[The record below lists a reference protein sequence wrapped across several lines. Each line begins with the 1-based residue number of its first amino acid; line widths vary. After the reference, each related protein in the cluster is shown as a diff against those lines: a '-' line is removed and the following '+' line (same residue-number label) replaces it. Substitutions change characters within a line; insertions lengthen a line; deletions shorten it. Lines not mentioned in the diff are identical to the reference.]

1 MKLAVLFSGGKD
13 SCYAMYKASK
23 DHEITCLLSVISKN
37 PESYMFHTPNIEL
50 TRLQAKAM
58 DLPLITKTTEGEKE
72 LELNDL
78 KLLIQTAVAKYKIEG
93 VVTGALASVYQ
104 ATRVQKIC
112 DQLGL
117 WCFNP
122 IWQMDQVELLNEL
135 KKNKFQT
142 VIVGVFAYP
151 LDDSYLGKK
160 ITKEMIDKLI
170 ELSKKYKINPAGE
183 GGELETFVTN
193 APMFNKKI
201 KIKKS
206 EIEYEKNAG
215 IFLIKEAKLE

>member
-13 SCYAMYKASK
+13 SCYALYKASK
-23 DHEITCLLSVISKN
+23 EHEITCLLSVISKN

-50 TRLQAKAM
+50 TKIQAKAM
-58 DLPLITKTTEGEKE
+58 ELPLITKTTEGEKE

-78 KLLIQTAVAKYKIEG
+78 KLLIQTAVAKYNIEG

-104 ATRVQKIC
+104 TTRVQKIC
-112 DQLGL
+112 SQLGL

-215 IFLIKEAKLE
+215 ILLIKEAKLE

>member
-13 SCYAMYKASK
+13 SCYALYKASK
-23 DHEITCLLSVISKN
+23 EHEITCLLSVISKN

-50 TRLQAKAM
+50 TKIQAKAM
-58 DLPLITKTTEGEKE
+58 ELPLITKTTEGEKE

-112 DQLGL
+112 AQLGL

-122 IWQMDQVELLNEL
+122 IWQMDQVELLHEL
-135 KKNKFQT
+135 NKNKFQT
-142 VIVGVFAYP
+142 VIVGVFAYS

-160 ITKEMIDKLI
+160 ITKNMINKLI

-193 APMFNKKI
+193 APMFKKKI

-206 EIEYEKNAG
+206 EIEYENHAG
-215 IFLIKEAKLE
+215 ILLIKEAELE

>member
-13 SCYAMYKASK
+13 SCYALYKASK
-23 DHEITCLLSVISKN
+23 EHEITCLLSVISKN

-50 TRLQAKAM
+50 TKIQAKAM
-58 DLPLITKTTEGEKE
+58 ELPLITKTTEGEKE

-112 DQLGL
+112 AQLGL

-122 IWQMDQVELLNEL
+122 IWQMDQIELLNEL

-160 ITKEMIDKLI
+160 ITKNMIDKLI
-170 ELSKKYKINPAGE
+170 ELNKKYKINPAGE
-183 GGELETFVTN
+183 G
-193 APMFNKKI
+193 
-201 KIKKS
+201 
-206 EIEYEKNAG
+206 
-215 IFLIKEAKLE
+215 

>member
-13 SCYAMYKASK
+13 SCYALYKASK
-23 DHEITCLLSVISKN
+23 EHEITCLLSVISKN

-58 DLPLITKTTEGEKE
+58 ELPLITKTTEGEKE

-78 KLLIQTAVAKYKIEG
+78 KLLIQTAVAKYNIEG

-135 KKNKFQT
+135 KKNKFQI

-160 ITKEMIDKLI
+160 ITKNMIDKLI
-170 ELSKKYKINPAGE
+170 ELNKKYKINPAGE

-193 APMFNKKI
+193 APMFKKKI

-215 IFLIKEAKLE
+215 ILLIKEAELE

>member
-13 SCYAMYKASK
+13 SCYALYKASK
-23 DHEITCLLSVISKN
+23 KHEITCLLSVISKN

-50 TRLQAKAM
+50 TRLQARAM
-58 DLPLITKTTEGEKE
+58 ELPLITKTTEGEKE

-78 KLLIQTAVAKYKIEG
+78 KLLIQTAIARYNIEG

-112 DQLGL
+112 SELGL

-160 ITKEMIDKLI
+160 ITKNMIDKLI

-193 APMFNKKI
+193 APMFKKKI

-206 EIEYEKNAG
+206 EIEYENNAG
-215 IFLIKEAKLE
+215 ILLIKKAEIE

>member
-23 DHEITCLLSVISKN
+23 EHEIICLLSVISKN

-50 TRLQAKAM
+50 TKLQAKAM
-58 DLPLITKTTEGEKE
+58 ELPLITKTTEGEKE

-78 KLLIQTAVAKYKIEG
+78 KLLIQTAVAKYNIEG

-112 DQLGL
+112 AELGL

-160 ITKEMIDKLI
+160 ITKNMIDKLI

-193 APMFNKKI
+193 APMFKKKI

-206 EIEYEKNAG
+206 EIEYENHAG
-215 IFLIKEAKLE
+215 ILLIKEAELE

>member
-13 SCYAMYKASK
+13 SCYAIYKASK
-23 DHEITCLLSVISKN
+23 EHEITCLLSVISKN

-50 TRLQAKAM
+50 TKLQAKAM
-58 DLPLITKTTEGEKE
+58 EIPLITKTTEGEKE

-78 KLLIQTAVAKYKIEG
+78 KLLIQTAVAKYNIEG

-112 DQLGL
+112 AQLGL

-151 LDDSYLGKK
+151 IDDSYLGKR
-160 ITKEMIDKLI
+160 ITRNMIDKLI

-206 EIEYEKNAG
+206 EIEYENNAG
-215 IFLIKEAKLE
+215 ILLIKEAELK

>member
-13 SCYAMYKASK
+13 SCYALYKASK
-23 DHEITCLLSVISKN
+23 EHEITCLLSVISKN

-50 TRLQAKAM
+50 TKIQAKAM
-58 DLPLITKTTEGEKE
+58 ELPLITKTTEGEKE

-78 KLLIQTAVAKYKIEG
+78 KLLIQTAVAKYNIEG

-112 DQLGL
+112 SQLGL

-160 ITKEMIDKLI
+160 ITKNMINKLI
-170 ELSKKYKINPAGE
+170 ELNKKYKINPAGE

-193 APMFNKKI
+193 SPMFKKKI

-206 EIEYEKNAG
+206 EIEYENNAG
-215 IFLIKEAKLE
+215 ILLIKEAKLE